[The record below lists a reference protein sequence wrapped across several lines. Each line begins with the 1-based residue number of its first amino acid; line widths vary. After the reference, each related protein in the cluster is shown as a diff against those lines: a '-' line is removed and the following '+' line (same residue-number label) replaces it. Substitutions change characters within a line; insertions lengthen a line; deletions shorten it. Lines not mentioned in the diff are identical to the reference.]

1 MNNNSNNN
9 NNVALGI
16 LGGLAIGTVLG
27 ILFAPAKG
35 CETRKNIADKSSDL
49 AESLKD
55 SSGKLSNVIS
65 QTINE
70 LKNESQQL
78 LGNTKEVI
86 KAEIANADNLKKI
99 NKPTL

>member
-1 MNNNSNNN
+1 MKNNNI
-9 NNVALGI
+9 ALGI
-16 LGGLAIGTVLG
+16 LGGLAVGAVLG

-35 CETRKNIADKSSDL
+35 CETRKKIVDKSTDL

-55 SSGKLSNVIS
+55 SSDKLSNVIS
-65 QTINE
+65 QTIND

-86 KAEIANADNLKKI
+86 KAEIANADNLKNI

>member
-1 MNNNSNNN
+1 MKN
-9 NNVALGI
+9 NNVALGL
-16 LGGLAIGTVLG
+16 LGGLAVGTVLG

-35 CETRKNIADKSSDL
+35 CETGKKIVDKSTDL
-49 AESLKD
+49 AESFKD

-65 QTINE
+65 KTIND

-86 KAEIANADNLKKI
+86 KAEIANADNLKNI
-99 NKPTL
+99 NKPTI